1 MTTLLDAAWA
11 TDKSNPLEHQD
22 KAWAYAWGILSKEQ
36 QAEFLK
42 QFKNSPNTAIKFS
55 NSPNTAIKF
64 SNLTDTVTKFSNSSD
79 ITTKFNNPLAV
90 QYMSQRDNYRDA
102 SRTCFSSSCAMLLKF
117 LKPGS
122 IKTDDDYIKVV
133 FTLGDTTEGATQL
146 AALKHFGLSAKF
158 VTNGNRAL
166 IKKQIDL
173 GKPVPAGFLHHG
185 TPSQPTGGGH
195 WLDII
200 GYDDKG
206 YWVND
211 PWGEIDLLT
220 GTYPSTDGAKK
231 HYSYKNFEP
240 RWMVDGP
247 STGWCIVV

>member
-1 MTTLLDAAWA
+1 MTTFLDAAWA
-11 TDKSNPLEHQD
+11 TDKDKLLEHQN
-22 KAWAYAWGILSKEQ
+22 KAWVYAWGLLSKEQ

-42 QFKNSPNTAIKFS
+42 RFRNAS
-55 NSPNTAIKF
+55 N
-64 SNLTDTVTKFSNSSD
+64 TVTK
-79 ITTKFNNPLAV
+79 INNPLAV

-102 SRTCFSSSCAMLLKF
+102 NRTCFSS
-117 LKPGS
+117 
-122 IKTDDDYIKVV
+122 
-133 FTLGDTTEGATQL
+133 TEGSTQVAT
-146 AALKHFGLSAKF
+146 LKHFGLPVIFA
-158 VTNGNRAL
+158 TNGNRAL
-166 IKKQIDL
+166 IQKQINA
-173 GKPVPAGFLHHG
+173 GKPVPVGFLHHG
-185 TPSQPTGGGH
+185 TPSKPTGGGH

-211 PWGEIDLLT
+211 PWGEIDLLA

-247 STGWCIVV
+247 NTGWCILA

>member
-1 MTTLLDAAWA
+1 MTTFLDAAWA
-11 TDKSNPLEHQD
+11 TDKDKPLEHQD
-22 KAWAYAWGILSKEQ
+22 KAWDYAWEVLSKEQ

-42 QFKNSPNTAIKFS
+42 RFRNS
-55 NSPNTAIKF
+55 
-64 SNLTDTVTKFSNSSD
+64 TDTVTK
-79 ITTKFNNPLAV
+79 INNPLAV

-102 SRTCFSSSCAMLLKF
+102 NRTCFSSSCAMLLKF

-133 FTLGDTTEGATQL
+133 FNYGDTTEGSTQI
-146 AALKHFGLSAKF
+146 AALKAFGLPAIF
-158 VTNGNRAL
+158 ATNGNRAL
-166 IKKQIDL
+166 IQKQINA

-185 TPSQPTGGGH
+185 TPTYPSGGGH
-195 WLDII
+195 WLCII
-200 GYDDKG
+200 GYDATG

-211 PWGEIDLLT
+211 PWGEIDLFA
-220 GTYPSTDGAKK
+220 GTYPSTNGAKK

-247 STGWCIVV
+247 STGWCIVA

>member
-1 MTTLLDAAWA
+1 MSTFLNAAWA
-11 TDKSNPLEHQD
+11 TDKDKPLEHQD

-42 QFKNSPNTAIKFS
+42 QFRNTQIVVKHH
-55 NSPNTAIKF
+55 
-64 SNLTDTVTKFSNSSD
+64 SSW
-79 ITTKFNNPLAV
+79 LGV
-90 QYMSQRDNYRDA
+90 EYMSQRDNYRDA
-102 SRTCFSSSCAMLLKF
+102 NRTCFSSSCAMLLKY
-117 LKPGS
+117 LKSGS

-133 FTLGDTTEGATQL
+133 FTFGDTTEGATQV
-146 AALKHFGLSAKF
+146 ATLKHFGLPVAF
-158 VTNGNRAL
+158 ITGGNRAL
-166 IKKQIDL
+166 IQKQINS

-195 WLDII
+195 WLCII
-200 GYDDKG
+200 GYDETG

-211 PWGEIDLLT
+211 PWGECDLLT

-240 RWMVDGP
+240 RWMADGP
-247 STGWCIVV
+247 STGWCIVA

>member
-1 MTTLLDAAWA
+1 MATFLDAARA
-11 TDKSNPLEHQD
+11 TDKDSPLEHQD
-22 KAWAYAWGILSKEQ
+22 KAWDFAWGILSKEQ

-42 QFKNSPNTAIKFS
+42 RFRNSTN
-55 NSPNTAIKF
+55 
-64 SNLTDTVTKFSNSSD
+64 TVTK
-79 ITTKFNNPLAV
+79 INNPLAV

-117 LKPGS
+117 LKPSS

-133 FTLGDTTEGATQL
+133 FNHGDTTEGSTQI
-146 AALKHFGLSAKF
+146 AALKAFGLPAIF
-158 VTNGNRAL
+158 ATNGNRAL
-166 IKKQIDL
+166 IQKQINA

-195 WLDII
+195 WLCIV
-200 GYDDKG
+200 GYDVTG

-211 PWGEIDLLT
+211 PWGEADLLT

-247 STGWCIVV
+247 NTGWCILA

>member
-1 MTTLLDAAWA
+1 MTTFLDAAWA
-11 TDKSNPLEHQD
+11 TDKDKPLEHQD
-22 KAWAYAWGILSKEQ
+22 KAWDFAWGVLSKEQ

-42 QFKNSPNTAIKFS
+42 RFRNSTN
-55 NSPNTAIKF
+55 
-64 SNLTDTVTKFSNSSD
+64 TVTK
-79 ITTKFNNPLAV
+79 INNPLAV

-102 SRTCFSSSCAMLLKF
+102 NRTCFSSSCAMLLKF

-133 FTLGDTTEGATQL
+133 FNHGDTTEGSTQI
-146 AALKHFGLSAKF
+146 AALKDFGLPAIF
-158 VTNGNRAL
+158 ATNGNRAL
-166 IKKQIDL
+166 IQKQINA

-185 TPSQPTGGGH
+185 TPSKPTGGGH
-195 WLDII
+195 WLCIT
-200 GYDDKG
+200 GYDATG

-211 PWGEIDLLT
+211 PWGEIDLLA
-220 GTYPSTDGAKK
+220 GTYPSTDGNKK

-240 RWMVDGP
+240 RWMADGQ

>member
-1 MTTLLDAAWA
+1 MTTFVDAAWA

-22 KAWAYAWGILSKEQ
+22 KAWQFAWGILSKEQ
-36 QAEFLK
+36 QAEFLRR
-42 QFKNSPNTAIKFS
+42 FR
-55 NSPNTAIKF
+55 
-64 SNLTDTVTKFSNSSD
+64 NSSD
-79 ITTKFNNPLAV
+79 TATKLNNPLAV

-102 SRTCFSSSCAMLLKF
+102 NRTCFSSSCAMLLKF

-122 IKTDDDYIKVV
+122 IKTDDDYIEVV
-133 FTLGDTTEGATQL
+133 FNYGDTTEGSTQVAT
-146 AALKHFGLSAKF
+146 LKHFGLPVIFA
-158 VTNGNRAL
+158 TNGNRAL
-166 IKKQIDL
+166 IQKQINA

-185 TPSQPTGGGH
+185 TPSKPTGGGH

-247 STGWCIVV
+247 NTGWCILA

>member
-1 MTTLLDAAWA
+1 MTTFLDAAWS
-11 TDKSNPLEHQD
+11 TDKDKPLEHQN
-22 KAWAYAWGILSKEQ
+22 KAWEYAWGILSKEQ

-42 QFKNSPNTAIKFS
+42 QFRNSANIA
-55 NSPNTAIKF
+55 
-64 SNLTDTVTKFSNSSD
+64 TKL
-79 ITTKFNNPLAV
+79 NNPLAV

-122 IKTDDDYIKVV
+122 IKTDNDYIKVV
-133 FTLGDTTEGATQL
+133 FAYGDTTEASTQI
-146 AALKHFGLSAKF
+146 AALKDFGLPAIF
-158 VTNGNRAL
+158 ATNGNRAL
-166 IKKQIDL
+166 IQKQINA

-185 TPSQPTGGGH
+185 TPSKPTGGGH
-195 WLDII
+195 WLCIT
-200 GYDDKG
+200 GYDATG

-211 PWGEIDLLT
+211 PWGEIDLLA
-220 GTYPSTDGAKK
+220 GTYPSTDGNKK

-247 STGWCIVV
+247 NTGWCILA

>member
-1 MTTLLDAAWA
+1 MSTFLDAAWA
-11 TDKSNPLEHQD
+11 TDKSKPLEHQD

-42 QFKNSPNTAIKFS
+42 RFRNTQIVVKH
-55 NSPNTAIKF
+55 
-64 SNLTDTVTKFSNSSD
+64 NSSW
-79 ITTKFNNPLAV
+79 LGV
-90 QYMSQRDNYRDA
+90 EYMSQRDNYRDA
-102 SRTCFSSSCAMLLKF
+102 NRTCFSSSCAMLLKY
-117 LKPGS
+117 LKSGS

-133 FTLGDTTEGATQL
+133 FTFGDTTEGATQV
-146 AALKHFGLSAKF
+146 ATLKHFGLPVVF
-158 VTNGNRAL
+158 ITGGNRAL
-166 IKKQIDL
+166 IQKQINS

-195 WLDII
+195 WLCII
-200 GYDDKG
+200 GYDETG

-211 PWGEIDLLT
+211 PWGDCDLLT

-240 RWMVDGP
+240 RWMADGP
-247 STGWCIVV
+247 NTGWCILA

>member
-1 MTTLLDAAWA
+1 MTTFLDAAWS
-11 TDKSNPLEHQD
+11 TDKDKPLEHQN
-22 KAWAYAWGILSKEQ
+22 KAWEYAWGILSKEQ

-42 QFKNSPNTAIKFS
+42 QFRNSANIA
-55 NSPNTAIKF
+55 
-64 SNLTDTVTKFSNSSD
+64 TKL
-79 ITTKFNNPLAV
+79 NNPLAV

-122 IKTDDDYIKVV
+122 IKTDNDYIKVV
-133 FTLGDTTEGATQL
+133 FAYGDTTEASTQI
-146 AALKHFGLSAKF
+146 AALKDFGLPVIFA
-158 VTNGNRAL
+158 TNGNRAL
-166 IKKQIDL
+166 IQKQINA

-185 TPSQPTGGGH
+185 TPSKPTGGGH
-195 WLDII
+195 WLCIT
-200 GYDDKG
+200 GYDATG

-211 PWGEIDLLT
+211 PWGEIDLLA
-220 GTYPSTDGAKK
+220 GTYPSTDGNKK

-247 STGWCIVV
+247 NTGWCILA

>member
-1 MTTLLDAAWA
+1 MATFLDAAQA
-11 TDKSNPLEHQD
+11 TDKANSLEHQN

-42 QFKNSPNTAIKFS
+42 QFRNSVNIA
-55 NSPNTAIKF
+55 
-64 SNLTDTVTKFSNSSD
+64 TKL
-79 ITTKFNNPLAV
+79 NNPLAV

-122 IKTDDDYIKVV
+122 IKTDNDYIKVV
-133 FTLGDTTEGATQL
+133 FAYGDTTEASTQI
-146 AALKHFGLSAKF
+146 AALKDFGLPVIFA
-158 VTNGNRAL
+158 TNGNRAL
-166 IKKQIDL
+166 IQKQINA

-185 TPSQPTGGGH
+185 TPSKPTGGGH
-195 WLDII
+195 WLCIT
-200 GYDDKG
+200 GYDATG

-211 PWGEIDLLT
+211 PWGEIDLIA

-247 STGWCIVV
+247 NTGWCILA

>member
-1 MTTLLDAAWA
+1 MTTFIDAAWA
-11 TDKSNPLEHQD
+11 TDKDKPLEHQD
-22 KAWAYAWGILSKEQ
+22 KAWRFAWGILSKEQ
-36 QAEFLK
+36 QGEFLTR
-42 QFKNSPNTAIKFS
+42 FRNAS
-55 NSPNTAIKF
+55 
-64 SNLTDTVTKFSNSSD
+64 DTVTKL
-79 ITTKFNNPLAV
+79 NNPLGV

-102 SRTCFSSSCAMLLKF
+102 NRTCFSSSCAMLLKF

-133 FTLGDTTEGATQL
+133 FNIGDTIEGATQV
-146 AALKHFGLSAKF
+146 AALKHFGVTASFA
-158 VTNGNRAL
+158 TNGNRAF
-166 IKKQIDL
+166 IKKQIDS

-185 TPSQPTGGGH
+185 PVSQPSGGGH
-195 WLDII
+195 WLCII
-200 GYDDKG
+200 GYDDTG

-211 PWGEIDLLT
+211 PWGEADLLN

-240 RWMVDGP
+240 RWMADGP